1 MSETSINHSPKHYIA
16 IVEDDGSLGRSL
28 ARFLQAS
35 GYQPVTYHCAEAF
48 LGDAKKPVFDCLIVD
63 IQLAGMSG
71 LELGERL
78 ARDGSDVPLI
88 FLTAHEYW
96 ETLKQSI
103 RTPYAA
109 LLNKADSGETVQDAI
124 ESSMTD
130 TSHHGR
136 TQQAAAIKNR

>member
-1 MSETSINHSPKHYIA
+1 M
-16 IVEDDGSLGRSL
+16 EDDGSLGRSL

-78 ARDGSDVPLI
+78 LA
-88 FLTAHEYW
+88 TAQTFRLFFSRHMK
-96 ETLKQSI
+96 TG
-103 RTPYAA
+103 RH
-109 LLNKADSGETVQDAI
+109 LNRVSVRR
-124 ESSMTD
+124 MP
-130 TSHHGR
+130 R
-136 TQQAAAIKNR
+136 Y